1 VAHFGGDAVFAP
13 LLSAAADFR
22 DRVTLLELFHIFGM
36 TASDDGIWTFP
47 PGPIRDRVKVQCAL
61 IRELDPG
68 GMDDEHRS

>member
-1 VAHFGGDAVFAP
+1 
-13 LLSAAADFR
+13 
-22 DRVTLLELFHIFGM
+22 M
-36 TASDDGIWTFP
+36 TAREARDDGIWPFP